1 MTRVDWTDAE
11 LRAALLMRRRGDSLR
26 EIAGACGKS
35 VYSARKKLGELE
47 ALAARAGRAG
57 AAGGERR
64 RVL

>member
-26 EIAGACGKS
+26 EIAGA
-35 VYSARKKLGELE
+35 
-47 ALAARAGRAG
+47 GRAG

-64 RVL
+64 RVP